1 MSARILLV
9 TSFTWTRADRLLGGF
24 AAAGARV
31 DALFPQGHPMGPS
44 RHLNRGFAWRSL
56 APLACLR
63 EAIAESAPDLVVPCD
78 DRIARHLVTLH
89 AEGGPEH
96 ALLARSMGAPDLYP
110 QMTARRTF
118 LDAVAQAG
126 AVVGA
131 MTAVPSQA
139 ALDEAIAEMGLPIV
153 LKSDHSWGG
162 GGVAIARTRET
173 AHAAYA
179 AMARPPQRW
188 REMVRAVRRRDAA
201 HLRAAM
207 DPQKPVIGAQR
218 FITGIPATTSMA
230 CWRGEV
236 MVANHFHVLQTQQ
249 DNGPASVL
257 ERVSSPQM
265 DATARIVARRFG
277 LSGLHGLDY
286 MRDAEGVTH
295 LLEINPRATPTAHLA
310 FGPDHDL
317 CGALIA
323 ALDDIPDPRPAI
335 AGQRVVLFPQELTR
349 DPHSPWL
356 ADAFHDIPWDDP
368 ESALASLPAG
378 PLPDWLERGLAH
390 AARPARRAANAY
402 QAINAARP

>member
-1 MSARILLV
+1 MSTRILLV
-9 TSFTWTRADRLLGGF
+9 TSFTWTRADRLAGGF

-31 DALFPQGHPMGPS
+31 DALFPQGHPVGSS
-44 RHLNRGFAWRSL
+44 RHLEHGFAWRSL

-63 EAIAESAPDLVVPCD
+63 ETIAQSQPDLVVPCD

-89 AEGGPEH
+89 AEGGPERT
-96 ALLARSMGAPDLYP
+96 LLARSLGAPDLYP
-110 QMTARRTF
+110 QMTARRAF
-118 LDAVAQAG
+118 LDAAAQAG
-126 AVVGA
+126 AVVA
-131 MTAVPSQA
+131 PMVPVTAPA
-139 ALDEAIAEMGLPIV
+139 ALDEAIVAMGLPIV

-162 GGVAIARTRET
+162 GGVAVARTEQDAR
-173 AHAAYA
+173 AAYA
-179 AMARPPQRW
+179 ALARPPQRW

-218 FITGIPATTSMA
+218 FITGMPATTSMA

-236 MVANHFHVLQTQQ
+236 LAANHFHVLQTQQ

-257 ERVSSPQM
+257 EQVASPQM

-286 MRDAEGVTH
+286 MRDTDGMTH

-310 FGPDHDL
+310 FGPQQDP
-317 CGALIA
+317 CGALLA
-323 ALDDIPDPRPAI
+323 ALGENPLPRPAI
-335 AGQRVVLFPQELTR
+335 TERRIALFPQELTR
-349 DPHSPWL
+349 DPRSPWL

-368 ESALASLPAG
+368 ESAVASLPVG
-378 PLPDWLERGLAH
+378 LRPDWLEQGLAH
-390 AARPARRAANAY
+390 AARPARCAANAY
-402 QAINAARP
+402 

>member
-1 MSARILLV
+1 MSVRILLV
-9 TSFTWTRADRLLGGF
+9 TSFTWARADRLVGGF

-31 DALFPQGHPMGPS
+31 DALFPQGHPIAPS
-44 RHLNRGFAWRSL
+44 RHLDRGFAWRSL

-63 EAIAESAPDLVVPCD
+63 EAIAQSAPDLVVPCD
-78 DRIARHLVTLH
+78 DRIARHLVALH
-89 AEGGPEH
+89 AEGGPERE
-96 ALLARSMGAPDLYP
+96 LLARSLGTPDLYP

-118 LDAVAQAG
+118 LDAAAQAG
-126 AVVGA
+126 AVVA
-131 MTAVPSQA
+131 VMAPVPSQA
-139 ALDEAIAEMGLPIV
+139 ALDDAIARMGLPIV

-162 GGVAIARTRET
+162 GGVAIARTRPQ
-173 AHAAYA
+173 AHATYA
-179 AMARPPQRW
+179 DMARPPQRW

-207 DPQKPVIGAQR
+207 DPQRPVIGAQA
-218 FITGIPATTSMA
+218 FIPGMPATTSMA

-236 MVANHFHVLQTQQ
+236 LAASHFDVLQTQQ

-257 ERVSSPQM
+257 EQVASAQM

-286 MRDAEGVTH
+286 MRDADGVAH

-310 FGPDHDL
+310 LGPRQDL

-323 ALDDIPDPRPAI
+323 ALDAIPMPRPAI
-335 AGQRVVLFPQELTR
+335 AERRIALFPQELTR

-356 ADAFHDIPWDDP
+356 ADAFHDIAWDDP
-368 ESALASLPAG
+368 ESALASLPEG

-390 AARPARRAANAY
+390 AARPTRRAANAY
-402 QAINAARP
+402 